1 LKKLKETNNPKAVDM
16 KNKKLEMT
24 LEKIEGFETPDAAYE
39 QYKTPA
45 AVAAPFLHLAY
56 MSGDIENKTVY
67 DFGCGTGI
75 LAIGA
80 ALLGAKKVMGFDI
93 DKKAVI
99 CAVQNKKRIEKEMEK
114 ELPIEFVQTDISEI
128 SDKIVSK
135 ELETADAVLMNPPFG
150 AQEKGNDRPFLKAA
164 CDAGNVIYSI
174 HNKGS
179 YDFIEKFIKPA
190 VITNCFITD
199 FPIRKTFE
207 FHKKESQTIQVEIYR
222 IETSA
227 NSRS

>member
-1 LKKLKETNNPKAVDM
+1 M
-16 KNKKLEMT
+16 KNKKLEMV

-45 AVAAPFLHLAY
+45 VVAAPFLHLAY
-56 MSGDIENKTVY
+56 MSGDIENKTIY

-75 LAIGA
+75 LSIGA
-80 ALLGAKKVMGFDI
+80 ALLGAKKVIGFDI
-93 DKKAVI
+93 DQTAI
-99 CAVQNKKRIEKEMEK
+99 NCADQNKKRME
-114 ELPIEFVQTDISEI
+114 EDLSIEFVQADISAI
-128 SDKIVSK
+128 SDKIASN
-135 ELETADAVLMNPPFG
+135 ELEIADVVLMNPPFG

-164 CDAGNVIYSI
+164 CDAGRIIYSI

-199 FPIRKTFE
+199 FPIRKTFD

-222 IETSA
+222 IDTSSD
-227 NSRS
+227 SRS